1 MTATLADRT
10 TGEEAKDGTPTVEI
24 AAAAAEAIA
33 QSVPGVRRI
42 CLYGSVARGEAGP
55 DSDIDLLVVFD
66 DLDYAERKQIAGQCL
81 NAAYDGSI
89 VGEHRVSV
97 VASDEAEWKLR
108 SNLLT
113 SFERAISTDLVE
125 VHRSYA
131 PIPVSNGETDK
142 PVSDLDEAYE
152 LINSIRVAYDRAIG
166 AFLPQRKELNLQD
179 DDPDEQL
186 SWYQYDRYVTIVTH
200 TDMVLE
206 ISLKSLHHLIGSDP
220 PANSHRLAVLLDGLP
235 SDVIETDKALQAI
248 SPLRVDRLP
257 AGEFDSDDLREVFTN
272 WRVHGTYDSV
282 GRASEYLPT
291 ERLEAY
297 LDAADQVTDLLMET
311 LRSQTP
317 GGTIRDTP
325 IVNRYRES
333 VEEMRTLRRNHDP
346 ATGRQ
351 RPSGRAGDC
360 SRFRYLAPF
369 SAEQRKAH
377 NV

>member
-10 TGEEAKDGTPTVEI
+10 TGREAKDGAPTVET

-66 DLDYAERKQIAGQCL
+66 DLDYAKRKQIAGQCL
-81 NAAYDGSI
+81 NAAYDVSI
-89 VGEHRVSV
+89 VGEHRVSI
-97 VASDEAEWKLR
+97 VASDAAEWEIR

-113 SFERAISTDLVE
+113 SFERAISDDLVE
-125 VHRSYA
+125 MHRSHA
-131 PIPVSNGETDK
+131 PISASNGEVKMTNK

-152 LINSIRVAYDRAIG
+152 LINRIRVAYDRAIG
-166 AFLPQRKELNLQD
+166 AFLPRKKELSLQES
-179 DDPDEQL
+179 DPDEQL

-200 TDMVLE
+200 IDMVLE
-206 ISLKSLHHLIGSDP
+206 ISLKALHHLIGSDP
-220 PANSHRLAVLLDGLP
+220 PAHSHRLAVLLDGLP
-235 SDVIETDKALQAI
+235 LDAIETDKTLQAI

-257 AGEFDSDDLREVFTN
+257 AGTFDSDDLREVFTN

-282 GRASEYLPT
+282 GRASEYLPA

-297 LDAADQVTDLLMET
+297 LDAAEQVTDLLMET
-311 LRSQTP
+311 LQSQTP
-317 GGTIRDTP
+317 GGTIKDTP
-325 IVNRYRES
+325 IVKRYRAS
-333 VEEMRTLRRNHDP
+333 VEEMRTLRRDHDL

-351 RPSGRAGDC
+351 RSSG
-360 SRFRYLAPF
+360 SR
-369 SAEQRKAH
+369 
-377 NV
+377 

>member
-10 TGEEAKDGTPTVEI
+10 TGGEAKDGAPTMDT

-81 NAAYDGSI
+81 NAAYDVSV

-97 VASDEAEWKLR
+97 VASDAAEWEIR

-113 SFERAISTDLVE
+113 SFERAISDDLVE
-125 VHRSYA
+125 MHRSHA
-131 PIPVSNGETDK
+131 PISASNGEVKMTDKPTNK

-152 LINSIRVAYDRAIG
+152 LINRIRVAYDRAIG
-166 AFLPQRKELNLQD
+166 AFLPRKKELSLQEI
-179 DDPDEQL
+179 DPDEQL
-186 SWYQYDRYVTIVTH
+186 SWYQYNRYVTIVTH
-200 TDMVLE
+200 IDMVLE
-206 ISLKSLHHLIGSDP
+206 ISLKALHHLIGSDP
-220 PANSHRLAVLLDGLP
+220 PAHSHRLAVLLDGLP
-235 SDVIETDKALQAI
+235 LDAIETDKTLQAI

-257 AGEFDSDDLREVFTN
+257 AGTFDSDDLREVFTN

-297 LDAADQVTDLLMET
+297 LNAAEQVTDLLMET
-311 LRSQTP
+311 LQSQTP

-325 IVNRYRES
+325 IVKRYRAS
-333 VEEMRTLRRNHDP
+333 VEEMRTLRRDHDL

-351 RPSGRAGDC
+351 RSGG
-360 SRFRYLAPF
+360 SR
-369 SAEQRKAH
+369 
-377 NV
+377 